1 VPLLLDV
8 LAHLEGQAREAGS
21 VVAGTLAERLRP
33 FCTGTL
39 AGLFDRPTTL
49 SLDAGLTSFDL
60 EGLDGELRPL
70 AVWTIG
76 NYVWKLAKHDRKKR
90 ILCLDEVKTLL
101 EHPESAVLVSHLYA
115 LGRAYRLSVWS
126 MSQLL
131 SDYLAT
137 PEGERALQNAH
148 TVLLL
153 RQAAGK
159 GAEDAQV
166 RFGLSSDDRRY
177 LEACGRGQGL
187 LVTPQGHVRLQIT
200 PSPWEL
206 ELMGGPS
213 APAEPGPA
221 EESADVAVP
230 VGLEAAA

>member
-1 VPLLLDV
+1 
-8 LAHLEGQAREAGS
+8 
-21 VVAGTLAERLRP
+21 LRP
-33 FCTGTL
+33 CGTGTL
-39 AGLFDRPTTL
+39 AGLFDRPTNL
-49 SLDAGLTSFDL
+49 RLDAGLTSFDL
-60 EGLDGELRPL
+60 EGLDTELRPL

-76 NYVWKLAKHDRKKR
+76 NYVWKLAKADRRRR

-101 EHPESAVLVSHLYA
+101 EHPESARLVAHLYA
-115 LGRAYRLSVWS
+115 LGRAYHLSVWS

-137 PEGERALQNAH
+137 ADGERALQNAH

-159 GAEDAQV
+159 GAGDAQA
-166 RFGLSSDDRRY
+166 RYGLSGDDRRY

-200 PSPWEL
+200 PPLWEL
-206 ELMGGPS
+206 AVVGG
-213 APAEPGPA
+213 
-221 EESADVAVP
+221 
-230 VGLEAAA
+230 